1 MIIDQIQL
9 NEKTVSVCYSKTLY
23 NIPIVPTLLREA
35 ATLIDSGN
43 AFPTIFLKDSQSVI
57 WFENDEDVVA
67 FIVFENYIEGRP
79 SCFIHFSWVNPKY
92 RGHGVR
98 SLIQTYLEDDCKKN
112 EIYVISTQTFVKNES
127 IDRSYEKIG
136 LKPLTYMRYKRLK

>member
-1 MIIDQIQL
+1 MILDQITIKD
-9 NEKTVSVCYSKTLY
+9 KTVAVCYSNTLY

-57 WFENDEDVVA
+57 WFEDDEDVVA
-67 FIVFENYIEGRP
+67 FIVFENYIEGRQ
-79 SCFIHFSWVNPKY
+79 SCFIHFSWVNPKH
-92 RGHGVR
+92 RGNGIR
-98 SLIQTYLEDDCKKN
+98 SLIQEYLEDICKKN
-112 EIYVISTQTFVKNES
+112 EIYVISTQTFVKNEK

-136 LKPLTYMRYKRLK
+136 LLPLTYMRYKKLK